1 MRKFFESYNK
11 IMIAS
16 SNSNATFFITK
27 NNYTIF
33 LLSILLKLN
42 FITIQK
48 LLKIN
53 DKYYYF
59 CRKNF
64 SNNKNNLFFKN
75 YSTSRRLY
83 FFKTKLFNRLN
94 RQFSKNIYYIIYT
107 NKGLIFNNN
116 YNYYLTSKNISLISK
131 NKQNLFYK
139 LSTTL
144 PKTGI
149 LIGKFKIY

>member
-1 MRKFFESYNK
+1 
-11 IMIAS
+11 MIAS